1 MKSHEIISSQVY
13 AVQLQPMYD
22 YEFFGD
28 ANPLRPE
35 EATFGQIPMASRKL
49 QVVEILQFTQI
60 FIKRTINPTA
70 RYV

>member
-35 EATFGQIPMASRKL
+35 EATFGQIPMAGRKL
-49 QVVEILQFTQI
+49 QVVEIW
-60 FIKRTINPTA
+60 
-70 RYV
+70 